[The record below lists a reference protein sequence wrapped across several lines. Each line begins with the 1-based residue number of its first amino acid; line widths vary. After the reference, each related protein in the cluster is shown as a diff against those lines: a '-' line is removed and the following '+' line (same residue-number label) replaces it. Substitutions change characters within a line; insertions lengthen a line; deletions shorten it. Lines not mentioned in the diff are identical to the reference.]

1 MKRNWDTIRRI
12 LLAVE
17 QLPDE
22 NSQINSHELPGIDPV
37 EAAYHMR
44 LLRDAGLIDG
54 GCRKATGPAW
64 CYATGLT
71 WSGHEFLDRIRT
83 DTTWNRIKTT
93 ARDKSLDMSFDTL
106 MAVAR
111 WLMEQA
117 L

>member
-1 MKRNWDTIRRI
+1 MKRNWDTVRRI

-22 NSQINSHELPGIDPV
+22 NSDALQSSDPL
-37 EAAYHMR
+37 EMAYHIG
-44 LLRDAGLIDG
+44 LLRDAGLIEES
-54 GCRKATGPAW
+54 RFMTSHV
-64 CYATGLT
+64 LT
-71 WSGHEFLDRIRT
+71 WAGHEFLDRIRT
-83 DTTWNRIKTT
+83 DTAWNRIKTT

>member
-44 LLRDAGLIDG
+44 LLRDAGLIEG
-54 GCRKATGPAW
+54 GCRKATGPTW

-71 WSGHEFLDRIRT
+71 WAGHEFLDRIRT
-83 DTTWNRIKTT
+83 DTAWNRIKAT
-93 ARDKSLDMSFDTL
+93 ARDKSLDMSFDSL
-106 MAVAR
+106 MAVAK

>member
-22 NSQINSHELPGIDPV
+22 NSQINSHELSGIDPV

-44 LLRDAGLIDG
+44 LLRDAGLIEG
-54 GCRKATGPAW
+54 GCRKATGPTW

-71 WSGHEFLDRIRT
+71 WAGHEFLDRIRT
-83 DTTWNRIKTT
+83 DTAWNRIKTT